1 MNAVDTNVLARVLVR
16 DDETQ
21 ASLADNVLDGGV
33 VVGST
38 VLLEL
43 GWLLASRYAVQ
54 RPGLVKVM
62 RRLIDL
68 PTVHLIDAEVI
79 EWVIDRYAER
89 GDFADLMHVATVAGH
104 ADAFVTFDRELEGA
118 GGPDAPMP
126 IVTLGA

>member
-21 ASLADNVLDGGV
+21 ASLADSVLDGGV

-43 GWLLASRYAVQ
+43 GWLLASRYAVR
-54 RPGLVKVM
+54 RPGVVKVM

-79 EWVIDRYAER
+79 EWVIDRYAEQ

-118 GGPDAPMP
+118 GGPDTPVP